1 VAQAD
6 HGAEALA
13 HQRALAGCAAT
24 IGAQETL
31 GALAEGRVDHLVLD
45 TDHDFSSAAA
55 MIPPSIG
62 GPSEMLGERA
72 VEAAI
77 GASAQVT
84 ACSMAVSETLRDAG
98 GMAALLR
105 Y

>member
-1 VAQAD
+1 MTANFDLRSVRC
-6 HGAEALA
+6 GSGS
-13 HQRALAGCAAT
+13 RT
-24 IGAQETL
+24 P
-31 GALAEGRVDHLVLD
+31 
-45 TDHDFSSAAA
+45 DHDFASAAA

-62 GPSEMLGERA
+62 GPSEMLGKRA

-84 ACSMAVSETLRDAG
+84 ACSTAVSETLRDAG